1 MIRLLTKNALG
12 SPEQEFVNAEPVALM
27 EKIETSIIH
36 RVTEINKQKQQ
47 PQNEIKKFEE
57 D

>member
-1 MIRLLTKNALG
+1 
-12 SPEQEFVNAEPVALM
+12 M